1 MTYIK
6 YPVCELLLKDFMEGG
21 TVAVTYRT
29 RLKITNASLLMFLLA
44 FYLAQ
49 RLALQAKIN
58 VFLIVALNKYYNSAK
73 LQTRL
78 PVFSNASIAL
88 FIK

>member
-1 MTYIK
+1 
-6 YPVCELLLKDFMEGG
+6 MEGG
-21 TVAVTYRT
+21 TVAVTYASKAAAK
-29 RLKITNASLLMFLLA
+29 RLKITNASLLMFLFA

-49 RLALQAKIN
+49 RLVLQAKIN

-88 FIK
+88 FI